1 MEPGSEPLEQPLSEA
16 HGRARKI
23 DPLYTEGD
31 LVRVAGGRNQAEA
44 ELIQGI
50 LLEEGVPSVLR
61 RSAGFDVP
69 DFLAAGPRDVMVPE
83 SGAEVARELLH
94 GSPFAPTS
102 ASTGSGP
109 NPLVLFAVIL
119 GGGGAVALVAW
130 LLQGAV
136 DSRPVDFAP
145 SDRVTDLL
153 DRVRAFMEEHVD
165 PVEAEAMRAFD
176 EEVKPGVPYAR
187 IVVELRERARAEGLW
202 NLFLPDDQYGPGLT
216 NWEYGMLCELMGR
229 SGVAPTVFNCA
240 APDTGNAE
248 ILAEHGTEEQ
258 KERWLQPLLDGEIR
272 SCFSMTEPE
281 TSGSDPTQLAAR
293 AELDG
298 DEWVVNGHKWFT
310 SGYNG
315 ASIAIA
321 MVVTDPDA
329 PPHKRAS
336 MILVPIDTPGFTGVR
351 PVPVMG
357 HDEGPGHWEVLYE
370 DVRVPADN
378 VLGERGAGF
387 AIAQDRLGPGRI
399 HHCMRAIGSAE
410 RAFELMCTRAHD
422 RTSFGGP
429 LAEKQFVQ
437 DFIAKSRMEIDSA
450 RLMVL
455 HAAWKMDTEGKRA
468 ARQDISMIKVIAAQM
483 HQRVVD
489 RAMQVHGALGMSD
502 DTPLAAMWRQ
512 GRWLRIADGPDEVHK
527 MVIAL
532 RELNR
537 FKPREPVEA

>member
-1 MEPGSEPLEQPLSEA
+1 
-16 HGRARKI
+16 
-23 DPLYTEGD
+23 
-31 LVRVAGGRNQAEA
+31 
-44 ELIQGI
+44 
-50 LLEEGVPSVLR
+50 
-61 RSAGFDVP
+61 
-69 DFLAAGPRDVMVPE
+69 
-83 SGAEVARELLH
+83 
-94 GSPFAPTS
+94 
-102 ASTGSGP
+102 
-109 NPLVLFAVIL
+109 
-119 GGGGAVALVAW
+119 
-130 LLQGAV
+130 
-136 DSRPVDFAP
+136 
-145 SDRVTDLL
+145 
-153 DRVRAFMEEHVD
+153 
-165 PVEAEAMRAFD
+165 
-176 EEVKPGVPYAR
+176 
-187 IVVELRERARAEGLW
+187 
-202 NLFLPDDQYGPGLT
+202 
-216 NWEYGMLCELMGR
+216 MLCELMGR

-240 APDTGNAE
+240 APDTGNME
-248 ILAEHGTEEQ
+248 ILAEHGTEAQ

-298 DEWVVNGHKWFT
+298 DEWVINGHKWFT

-315 ASIAIA
+315 ASVAIV

-336 MILVPIDTPGFTGVR
+336 MIVVPIDTPGFD
-351 PVPVMG
+351 G
-357 HDEGPGHWEVLYE
+357 HPAGAGDGPRRGPGPLGGPL
-370 DVRVPADN
+370 RGRARARRQPAGRARRRLRD
-378 VLGERGAGF
+378 RAGP
-387 AIAQDRLGPGRI
+387 ARPGRI

-410 RAFELMCTRAHD
+410 RAFELMCRRAHE

-537 FKPREPVEA
+537 FKPREPSKRERRSPASRRPTTA